1 MYIDGVVTEQAHHII
16 HVVQENE
23 SIKLSDKSRSD
34 IFLSVN
40 AAVNYWKDDSM
51 KIRKENHAKRWN
63 ELKLWI
69 ARYPQATV
77 KDIET
82 VMEMLDRG
90 LYIRDCKIES

>member
-1 MYIDGVVTEQAHHII
+1 MYIDSQVKEQANHII

-23 SIKLSDKSRSD
+23 SIQLSDKSRYD
-34 IFLSVN
+34 IFASVN
-40 AAVNYWKDDSM
+40 AAAMYWKEDSD
-51 KIRKENHAKRWN
+51 KLRKENHSKRWN

-69 ARYPQATV
+69 SRYPQATV

-90 LYIRDCKIES
+90 LYIRDCKVE

>member
-1 MYIDGVVTEQAHHII
+1 MHIDWEVTEQANHII

-23 SIKLSDKSRSD
+23 NIRLSDKSRED
-34 IFLSVN
+34 IFLSIN
-40 AAVNYWKDDSM
+40 AATNYWRQDSE
-51 KIRKENHAKRWN
+51 KLRKENHSKRWN

-69 ARYPQATV
+69 ERYPQATV

-90 LYIRDCKIES
+90 LYIRDCKVE

>member
-1 MYIDGVVTEQAHHII
+1 MYIDSQAKEQANHII

-23 SIKLSDKSRSD
+23 SIQLSDKSRYD
-34 IFLSVN
+34 IFASVN
-40 AAVNYWKDDSM
+40 AAASYWKEDSD
-51 KIRKENHAKRWN
+51 KLRKQNHAKRWN

-69 ARYPQATV
+69 NRYPQATV

-90 LYIRDCKIES
+90 LYIRNCKIE